1 MTTPAQLTD
10 FSDVHQPRWHGL
22 AWLLAVAQR
31 RQMINEQL
39 AGVDD
44 ETRRDCRQVL
54 VTEHA
59 HASVEDPRF
68 DHWRVASGLHVVA
81 TCRAAAEARGQ
92 TFAIEMALFRVARTL
107 LDRLTQS

>member
-1 MTTPAQLTD
+1 MTTPTQLTD
-10 FSDVHQPRWHGL
+10 FSDVHEPRWHGL

-44 ETRRDCRQVL
+44 ETRRHCRQAL

-59 HASVEDPRF
+59 HAAVEDPRF
-68 DHWRVASGLHVVA
+68 DHWRVASGLRVA
-81 TCRAAAEARGQ
+81 TCRTAAEARGQ
-92 TFAIEMALFRVARTL
+92 TFAIEVALFRVARTL